1 MTTEATFETGS
12 TYIMTFIGDSEL
24 KPKFVCVK
32 RTAKTATFKDVHD
45 GEVITR
51 KIRNYTGYETIT
63 LGNYSMAPGISSED
77 KVN

>member
-1 MTTEATFETGS
+1 METTATFETGA
-12 TYIMTFIGDSEL
+12 TYEMTFITDSEL
-24 KPKFVCVK
+24 RPQFVCVK
-32 RTAKTATFKDVHD
+32 RTAKTATFKGVYD

-51 KIRNYTGYETIT
+51 KIRTYSGSETIT